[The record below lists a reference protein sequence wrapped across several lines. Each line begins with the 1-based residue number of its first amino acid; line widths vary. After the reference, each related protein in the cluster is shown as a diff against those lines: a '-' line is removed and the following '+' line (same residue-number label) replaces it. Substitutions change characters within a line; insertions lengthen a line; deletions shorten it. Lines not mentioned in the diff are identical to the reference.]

1 MFFLKARTDI
11 SEEKAVMRRDV
22 SEKWGSRIDYNLF
35 DSFLLLRIQI
45 IHEIHHLA
53 PLALINVIIDVA

>member
-22 SEKWGSRIDYNLF
+22 SEKWGSRIDYKLPAAE
-35 DSFLLLRIQI
+35 DSDY
-45 IHEIHHLA
+45 
-53 PLALINVIIDVA
+53 P